1 MVAWT
6 CRNYLYFRNFY
17 ETLTQNKDANH
28 YEACLI
34 KGNAMLSITLQ
45 MVYKLF
51 LKEKYFF

>member
-6 CRNYLYFRNFY
+6 CCNFLCFRNFY

-34 KGNAMLSITLQ
+34 TGNAMLSITCQNSLQ
-45 MVYKLF
+45 T
-51 LKEKYFF
+51 FF